1 MAKSLTKQQIEEFQ
15 EAFTLF
21 DKDKDG
27 LITLLE
33 LEESMRSLG
42 LKPNLKELN
51 EMINEI
57 DVDGNGTVDFP
68 EFLTVMARKMEEEEG
83 EDELKASFNLFDEV
97 GDGYIS
103 KDELGRSM
111 ENLGQR
117 MAPETLIKMF
127 READSDGDGFIN
139 FEEFSAIMTSN

>member
-1 MAKSLTKQQIEEFQ
+1 MAQSLTKQQIEEFQ

-57 DVDGNGTVDFP
+57 GNNTIIRILRTILP
-68 EFLTVMARKMEEEEG
+68 SKPTTRPTTNQNMR
-83 EDELKASFNLFDEV
+83 SEV
-97 GDGYIS
+97 
-103 KDELGRSM
+103 
-111 ENLGQR
+111 
-117 MAPETLIKMF
+117 
-127 READSDGDGFIN
+127 IN
-139 FEEFSAIMTSN
+139 

>member
-33 LEESMRSLG
+33 LKESMRSLG

-57 DVDGNGTVDFP
+57 GNNTIISNPQDHPTFKTDRTTIHQP
-68 EFLTVMARKMEEEEG
+68 RY
-83 EDELKASFNLFDEV
+83 EV
-97 GDGYIS
+97 
-103 KDELGRSM
+103 
-111 ENLGQR
+111 
-117 MAPETLIKMF
+117 
-127 READSDGDGFIN
+127 
-139 FEEFSAIMTSN
+139 